1 MQAASDVHEF
11 RISIFDTRTRGD
23 NSEPERVVVTGE
35 WGRSRSQERHDGI
48 VFAWG
53 RTMHPLRAL
62 PSLHERR
69 KKLSV
74 CIRRQYGV
82 MQIVELTGLSWPAET
97 GHLMLD
103 APPRLPKFFEHGLE
117 VNRIQGFLRG

>member
-1 MQAASDVHEF
+1 MGENDASTQSLAE
-11 RISIFDTRTRGD
+11 
-23 NSEPERVVVTGE
+23 
-35 WGRSRSQERHDGI
+35 
-48 VFAWG
+48 
-53 RTMHPLRAL
+53 
-62 PSLHERR
+62 LHERR

-117 VNRIQGFLRG
+117 VNRIQELSRG